1 MLGDATIQ
9 TVLEDRFV
17 HENVYL
23 GPICLPY
30 FSAVKAVSSGKFHS
44 LQVAGIAPQLEYR
57 LGLGTMHIN
66 YCAGGNLCGWL
77 ER

>member
-30 FSAVKAVSSGKFHS
+30 FSAVSRKLSVAESSIPYKWQG
-44 LQVAGIAPQLEYR
+44 
-57 LGLGTMHIN
+57 
-66 YCAGGNLCGWL
+66 
-77 ER
+77 